1 MLGYY
6 GTILVLGAL
15 IYNVLDPDTVS
26 LITIGLNNIVNANK
40 NDKNLM

>member
-1 MLGYY
+1 MLGCY
-6 GTILVLGAL
+6 GKILVLDAL

-26 LITIGLNNIVNANK
+26 LTDIGLNNIVNANK